1 MFARKVRSLIP
12 VKPSKFDKGF
22 YGEKRLAD
30 KFIKNYEFV
39 KENVENSEPV
49 IKVKEI
55 VYSNRPLDDS
65 HSCLVFNDKEYRFKI
80 YKNELEDTEI
90 YKSTFNEDF
99 INISIVMINTIHK
112 KLKPFFKSKLNKL
125 FDETNMYKLTGIS
138 KYTYFNIATD
148 VDLIE
153 LLISNREE
161 ILTSYKTMTGKQYT
175 YNAYASNAH
184 TEIGVNDYCVVVN
197 LFMSYMKLLDW
208 FSDYLKFEYES
219 NRLLLNTKSIEI
231 PKTHFNSNNCIFYIE
246 DLDSMESDNRNKKLS
261 LLEFLEDNLDK
272 ETNTINIDM
281 CDLIIG
287 DNFDMYLTSSNDLNL
302 TSYLNL
308 NDFICIVS
316 KNSVGKKRYEEIIE
330 EIMNITDKSTFK
342 YKNYKI
348 YYKMKSAKT
357 ICRCVIK
364 LK

>member
-12 VKPSKFDKGF
+12 VKPSNVDKGF

-30 KFIKNYEFV
+30 KFIKNYGFV
-39 KENVENSEPV
+39 KENIENSEPV

-55 VYSNRPLDDS
+55 MYSNRPLDGS
-65 HSCLVFNDKEYRFKI
+65 HSFLIFNDKEYRFKI
-80 YKNELEDTEI
+80 YRNELEVTET
-90 YKSTFNEDF
+90 YKSMFNEDF
-99 INISIVMINTIHK
+99 INLSIVMIHSIYKN
-112 KLKPFFKSKLNKL
+112 LKSFLKSKLNKL
-125 FDETNMYKLTGIS
+125 FDATNMYKLPGIS
-138 KYTYFNIATD
+138 KYTYFNIASYG
-148 VDLIE
+148 DLIE

-161 ILTSYKTMTGKQYT
+161 ILTSYKTMTGKEYT
-175 YNAYASNAH
+175 D
-184 TEIGVNDYCVVVN
+184 TEMKTNNYCDMVC
-197 LFMSYMKLLDW
+197 LFMFYMKMLDW

-219 NRLLLNTKSIEI
+219 NKLLLNIKSIEI
-231 PKTHFNSNNCIFYIE
+231 PKIYFNSNNCIFYIE
-246 DLDSMESDNRNKKLS
+246 DLESMESDNRNKKLS

-272 ETNTINIDM
+272 KTNTINIDM

-308 NDFICIVS
+308 NDYICIVS
-316 KNSVGKKRYEEIIE
+316 KNSIGKKRYEEIIK
-330 EIMNITDKSTFK
+330 EIMNLTDKSKFK

-348 YYKMKSAKT
+348 YYKMKSTKT
-357 ICRCVIK
+357 TCRCVIK